1 MQGKRTCGVI
11 ANQPFIC
18 AQATTFNDFLI
29 TDSLAGNRVKVTFGP
44 ADAIHAKSDKFNLC
58 ADFFRF
64 DYCLFQLCS
73 VFKYKHFVF
82 RPLFYSDKNYVT
94 TFSNTKSSNNY

>member
-1 MQGKRTCGVI
+1 
-11 ANQPFIC
+11 
-18 AQATTFNDFLI
+18 
-29 TDSLAGNRVKVTFGP
+29 
-44 ADAIHAKSDKFNLC
+44 LC